1 MDTPSHEFRDE
12 AQIVAEAS
20 RQIGRQVAVRKVHV
34 SSIRAADTVFH
45 QGKAQTVCA
54 KDLKSDAFMGRTL
67 FGDSYVLGRKPVLQ
81 IVMNT
86 GMTA

>member
-1 MDTPSHEFRDE
+1 METPDHESQGE
-12 AQIVAEAS
+12 TEIVAEAS

-67 FGDSYVLGRKPVLQ
+67 FGDSYVLGRKLVLQ